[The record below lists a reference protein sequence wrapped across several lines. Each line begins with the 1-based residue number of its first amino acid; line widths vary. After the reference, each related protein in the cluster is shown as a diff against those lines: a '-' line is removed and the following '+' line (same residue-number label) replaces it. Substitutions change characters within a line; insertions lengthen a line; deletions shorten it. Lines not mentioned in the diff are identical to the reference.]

1 MGKTATETFR
11 KMNECKG
18 SPYLIALRAEKIDD
32 CRWRDKEGMKKKRV
46 VKDTMGEGWGRM
58 KRRTGGGGGMAR
70 NSLLWSLLEPLPEP
84 SVAPFFLC
92 YTQWH
97 LPFSHHVPTVKIELY
112 LSLLVKL
119 ILPLILPPVVIPK
132 LVNGH

>member
-58 KRRTGGGGGMAR
+58 KRRTGGGGEWPEIACYGLFLNLCQNLLLR
-70 NSLLWSLLEPLPEP
+70 LSSCVTHNGTSLFHITYQL
-84 SVAPFFLC
+84 
-92 YTQWH
+92 
-97 LPFSHHVPTVKIELY
+97 
-112 LSLLVKL
+112 
-119 ILPLILPPVVIPK
+119 
-132 LVNGH
+132 